1 MKLIFESDKAI
12 IYISE
17 ALSSL
22 TNGVEICIND
32 IQYKETENKIEI
44 LMKRKEVLEY
54 KETFFG
60 RTYPVYGE
68 EIIRTLMIIKDVAS
82 LKIEVDDLLVS
93 ELNSCF
99 TVMRGMQIKG
109 NEIYIGSHEES
120 QGKTLCQVF
129 ISVSKFNIEFIDK

>member
-54 KETFFG
+54 KETLFG
-60 RTYPVYGE
+60 RTYPVFGE
-68 EIIRTLMIIKDVAS
+68 ETISTLMIIRDVT
-82 LKIEVDDLLVS
+82 LLNIEVDELLVS

-99 TVMRGMQIKG
+99 TVMEGMQING
-109 NEIYIGSHEES
+109 NEIYIGSLEES
-120 QGKTLCQVF
+120 QGRTLCQIF
-129 ISVSKFNIEFIDK
+129 ISVDKFDIEFIDK